1 MATYKKIPLTVNAET
16 AEIIDASDGSR
27 IVSDNLPSLC
37 YGETVIL
44 CVSFVDSNLSPC
56 LFNSDDQFEF
66 SMDKDFVHEI
76 NGEDDPLMAYSANSQ
91 VDILGDWTDIDRTQ
105 GKISIRVDCLTTGF
119 AEKIGSSEQINIW
132 IEIKRYIAGS
142 SAMSEILRNKAYAIN
157 TVRKNEGIPT
167 SASPEYYD
175 TAAVNALLTGKQAIS
190 EKGAA
195 NGYAGLDEVG
205 KVPSAQLPASGS
217 GDMLATTYDPT
228 TKAADAFDMGNMAEA
243 TDAKIM
249 TAAERAKLGNAP
261 DDTNAA
267 LAGKSATDHTHGE
280 LHSHTNSAALDN
292 VSDAGDGSQFLADD
306 GSYKAVSA
314 SGSGD
319 MLATTYD
326 PTTKAADAFD
336 MGNMAEAADA
346 KIMIAAER
354 AKLGNAPDDTNAAL
368 AAKSATDHTHGELH
382 SHTNSAALDN
392 VSDAGDGS
400 QFLADDGSY
409 KAVSASGSGDML
421 ATTYDPTTKA
431 ADAFDMG
438 NMAEAADAKIMIAAE
453 RAKLGNAPDDTNA
466 ALAAKSA
473 TDHTHGDLHNHT
485 NSSTLAAIP
494 DHAAAATGQVIK
506 KQSDGSLG
514 FEAEAGGSVD
524 LSSIQNNLLTLS
536 ILANANQ
543 HGLDKGFTD
552 NFANEVG
559 IATKTNATYDAT
571 GDYYAPTPPAS
582 SDVTSAGTITSSSGV
597 AASCHD
603 NNTGTYTTLAGTFGT
618 QYVQYDCGSG
628 NTKSFSKVRYYTNG
642 DTNNP
647 IGYSIKGSNDGTNW
661 TTLLASTLALSSAW
675 HDLTFTASAQYRYI
689 RFYSTSSTTMN
700 TETQRV
706 PELQFYA
713 VGTLPNVTLI
723 STSAEALIEPT
734 SARIMLMVYPIDS
747 VTINTDVLVY
757 VSLDNGVN
765 YEQVTLSKI
774 GDYSNTIQLWAGTE
788 DLIDRSDK
796 TIKIKVTTANNKNI
810 RLYAWGVLWS

>member
-267 LAGKSATDHTHGE
+267 LAG
-280 LHSHTNSAALDN
+280 
-292 VSDAGDGSQFLADD
+292 
-306 GSYKAVSA
+306 
-314 SGSGD
+314 
-319 MLATTYD
+319 
-326 PTTKAADAFD
+326 
-336 MGNMAEAADA
+336 
-346 KIMIAAER
+346 
-354 AKLGNAPDDTNAAL
+354 
-368 AAKSATDHTHGELH
+368 KSATDHTHGELH

>member
-326 PTTKAADAFD
+326 PTSKAADAFD
-336 MGNMAEAADA
+336 MGNME
-346 KIMIAAER
+346 
-354 AKLGNAPDDTNAAL
+354 
-368 AAKSATDHTHGELH
+368 
-382 SHTNSAALDN
+382 
-392 VSDAGDGS
+392 
-400 QFLADDGSY
+400 
-409 KAVSASGSGDML
+409 
-421 ATTYDPTTKA
+421 
-431 ADAFDMG
+431 
-438 NMAEAADAKIMIAAE
+438 EAADAKIMIAAE